1 MIAAALRVEADEYV
15 ARSEDELNEGGHRL
29 VVPC

>member
-15 ARSEDELNEGGHRL
+15 ARYQEAPDGAGPAEQ
-29 VVPC
+29 